1 MANRRIT
8 KEMATCAA
16 EDMKNAVYK
25 EKLDNADAEINK
37 MLENFV
43 KNYFPAPVLA
53 CVAEY
58 KKYFKLYNKVE
69 LRVFDKRDSEGKC
82 AGGYKTIE
90 GRLSFGVPNIEDGGW
105 GWGCSIDVTKDEC
118 TEVVEADKNY
128 RNLWRES
135 ASFYGKIVDM
145 LLSLRTEKKVTEQFP
160 EALPYI
166 KFPDDK
172 SNLPSPIF
180 SDIRAMLQN
189 VTSNKQ

>member
-8 KEMATCAA
+8 KEMARQAA
-16 EDMKNAVYK
+16 EDMNNAVYK

-37 MLENFV
+37 MLENFI

-53 CVAEY
+53 CTVEY

-90 GRLSFGVPNIEDGGW
+90 GRLSFGVPNIEDGW

-128 RNLWRES
+128 RNLQRES
-135 ASFYGKIVDM
+135 VSFYGKIVDM
-145 LLSLRTEKKVTEQFP
+145 LLSLKTEKKVTEQFP

-189 VTSNKQ
+189 VTTKKQ